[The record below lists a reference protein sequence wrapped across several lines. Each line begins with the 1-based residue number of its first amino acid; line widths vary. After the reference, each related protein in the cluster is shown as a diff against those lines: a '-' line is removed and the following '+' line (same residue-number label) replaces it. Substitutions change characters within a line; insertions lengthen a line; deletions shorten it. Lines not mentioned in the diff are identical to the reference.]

1 MGASRLA
8 AGRVLRDSAV
18 ASLSAIINRQRLKD
32 AATPLELTIYI
43 LRLITR
49 AANASRPYT
58 PLRVEKEEKRLD
70 PEQHHRVSFKLK
82 HIRGIGA
89 VISAFSLK
97 RNVAKSNVSFVGK
110 FYLAIACVN

>member
-1 MGASRLA
+1 M
-8 AGRVLRDSAV
+8 LRDSAV

-58 PLRVEKEEKRLD
+58 PLRGVGWELFSK
-70 PEQHHRVSFKLK
+70 QHHRVSFKLK